1 MVMRMGVPARNKR
14 KSQETV
20 SSKAQII
27 VFGLVIAIIGSVI
40 AASYQKATLTN
51 YAGFGMLL
59 GGVAIFI
66 FGFCATAC
74 DTVSRRCAELPL
86 KKASK
91 PRLLSLGIW
100 VIGVGLVLA
109 IVGSTFSSGYAKTS
123 ELNTVGF
130 GMLLAGICCFVLG
143 IFGALLGILQV
154 NQNRTR
160 RQTGFKIERPKFLTY
175 SVLSIGVG
183 LVLIIVG
190 YIVAGSYAKQTTLN
204 YTGFGALLS
213 GVAVLTLGM
222 SATAVTIVKSTLD
235 VDERGGTEPGVIVG
249 SIWAIGIGAM
259 LLVMG
264 SLIAGSYAKTTLMN
278 YSGFGMVLSGTG
290 VFVYGLFE
298 TARFST
304 MGYLS
309 GKFVNPLEG
318 HDTGSRMKSF
328 WANAVRSTAMLNL
341 AGVMTAMGLL
351 FFSLWQLD
359 MIVSGPVWYQNP
371 NGSGWSWNNPQYPGA
386 YAKFPFQCYLWKTT
400 VGQAYDTLFMLI
412 FISFIILFAS
422 AFFWPKSRGKP
433 DLARG
438 SQHGNVKNSRAR
450 KRRASTQTKQP
461 LPPPPSINPASETRD
476 VAKTETD
483 IET

>member
-1 MVMRMGVPARNKR
+1 MVTRMGANARNKR
-14 KSQETV
+14 KRQEAV
-20 SSKAQII
+20 SSRAQII
-27 VFGLVIAIIGSVI
+27 VFGLVVAIIGSVI

-59 GGVAIFI
+59 GGVSIFI

-91 PRLLSLGIW
+91 PRLLHLGIW

-235 VDERGGTEPGVIVG
+235 AGERGGTEPGAIVG

-304 MGYLS
+304 MGVLS
-309 GKFVNPLEG
+309 GKFANPWERHG
-318 HDTGSRMKSF
+318 ERRSDTGSRMKSF

-341 AGVMTAMGLL
+341 AGVMVAMGLL

-359 MIVSGPVWYQNP
+359 LIVSGPVWYQNP
-371 NGSGWSWNNPQYPGA
+371 GGSGWSWPGPGA
-386 YAKFPFQCYLWKTT
+386 YAKDYFQCFIWKTT

-412 FISFIILFAS
+412 FISFIVLFAS
-422 AFFWPKSRGKP
+422 AFFWPKSRGKTP

-438 SQHGNVKNSRAR
+438 SQRGNARNSRAR
-450 KRRASTQTKQP
+450 QRRASTQAKQP
-461 LPPPPSINPASETRD
+461 LPPPPSTSPASETPEP
-476 VAKTETD
+476 AKTGA
-483 IET
+483 